1 MPLDGNKHHHHY
13 HYCKGCACYFLTFV
27 WNAKMV
33 IARTTTYKTKTKL
46 KNDSNYICKTEK
58 PVYGI
63 RQVFFK
69 KRLRLY
75 RINKSHLIKEKLT
88 AVIPTAIKTS
98 SLSYTL
104 KGTKQKYTQL
114 MTCPKYII

>member
-13 HYCKGCACYFLTFV
+13 HYCKDCAGYFLTFV

-46 KNDSNYICKTEK
+46 KNDLNYICKTEK

-69 KRLRLY
+69 KRICLY

-104 KGTKQKYTQL
+104 KNTKQGFLKMKEQ
-114 MTCPKYII
+114 

>member
-13 HYCKGCACYFLTFV
+13 HYCKDWACYFLTFV

-46 KNDSNYICKTEK
+46 KNNSNYICKTEK

-69 KRLRLY
+69 KDFAYIESAR
-75 RINKSHLIKEKLT
+75 
-88 AVIPTAIKTS
+88 VI
-98 SLSYTL
+98 LL
-104 KGTKQKYTQL
+104 KKNLLQ
-114 MTCPKYII
+114 